1 MRHYLCYFRRP
12 LGVGSTFF
20 YVYSLLVRIFHEGKR
35 GLDLK
40 KDARYSCYPFMREK
54 ASTVDFEIRTDSL
67 TTHMGV
73 ALVAVNKETV
83 RVVADDLLTFLPMA
97 YHVNGSVRGKLAVT
111 EDDLAWLSDRY
122 DFYVSHVKD
131 EIQNFVLPQGTE
143 AAAALHVCRS
153 EAKKSFRILHKVSEE
168 REVPAILFDFLGLLA
183 NIFFVMAV
191 YMNQRAGI
199 AEIPFIS
206 KSYPMKKK
214 KENQ

>member
-1 MRHYLCYFRRP
+1 MKES
-12 LGVGSTFF
+12 GD
-20 YVYSLLVRIFHEGKR
+20 
-35 GLDLK
+35 LDLK

-67 TTHMGV
+67 TTHIGV
-73 ALVAVNKETV
+73 ALAAVKKETV
-83 RVVADDLLTFLPMA
+83 EVVADDLLAILPMA

-111 EDDLAWLSDRY
+111 EDDLTWLSDRY

-131 EIQNFVLPQGTE
+131 EIQNFVLPQGIE
-143 AAAALHVCRS
+143 AATTLHLCRS
-153 EAKKSFRILHKVSEE
+153 EAKKSYRVLHKVSEE
-168 REVPAILFDFLGLLA
+168 REVPAILFDYLGLLA
-183 NIFFVMAV
+183 NVFFVMAV
-191 YMNQRAGI
+191 YMNQHAGI